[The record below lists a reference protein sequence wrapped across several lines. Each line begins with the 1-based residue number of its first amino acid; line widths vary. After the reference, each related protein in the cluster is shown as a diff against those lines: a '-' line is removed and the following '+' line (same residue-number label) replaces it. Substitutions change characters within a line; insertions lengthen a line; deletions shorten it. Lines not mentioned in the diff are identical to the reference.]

1 MNDFIN
7 NFRESTIEDSQ
18 NKTAGGRSKM
28 IKASIQNAEES
39 VFNQDLRAIAE
50 KFGSTAASAAAAA
63 ADDPNA
69 DIFRE
74 MIRNELRVTEQMI
87 AFKNNNGDVV
97 HYPADKSKRE
107 YKFGNFTIQTQ
118 SDSPIPGELTV
129 TFGVGD
135 DDKLRTNF
143 TLELSMSSITPEL
156 IACMQNIE
164 KDPFAEIDSIA
175 SSKSFFGASK
185 MVITGTLTERQA
197 WDKKISTFYLN
208 GFVHKF
214 MKQYEI
220 CLEPSSAQMAQMR
233 VAGPDDVARMIESQ
247 IVMLGKRSNTM
258 SQDEKTKFESL
269 IQRFKMADH
278 TNLELLNQISIEMD
292 KLADDRRARIYPVAK
307 GAKGGKT
314 RRKNRIRMHRH

>member
-1 MNDFIN
+1 
-7 NFRESTIEDSQ
+7 
-18 NKTAGGRSKM
+18 
-28 IKASIQNAEES
+28 
-39 VFNQDLRAIAE
+39 
-50 KFGSTAASAAAAA
+50 
-63 ADDPNA
+63 
-69 DIFRE
+69 
-74 MIRNELRVTEQMI
+74 
-87 AFKNNNGDVV
+87 V
-97 HYPADKSKRE
+97 HYQADKSKRE

-129 TFGVGD
+129 TFGVGAD
-135 DDKLRTNF
+135 NKLRTDF
-143 TLELSMSSITPEL
+143 ALELSMSSIAPEL

-164 KDPFAEIDSIA
+164 KDPFVDINSIT
-175 SSKSFFGASK
+175 STSSFFSKSK
-185 MVITGTLTERQA
+185 LTITGTLSETKDFRA
-197 WDKKISTFYLN
+197 KISTFDLN
-208 GFVHKF
+208 GFVQKF

-233 VAGPDDVARMIESQ
+233 VAGPEDIVRVIESK